1 MHFSILLVFLL
12 LRDCLLLQICTL
24 EGAAGVQSTE
34 EDRDVVEL
42 ELWKMRKVAM
52 AVEAAEAAA
61 MVPLY

>member
-1 MHFSILLVFLL
+1 M
-12 LRDCLLLQICTL
+12 QICTL